1 VLKNAKGTSKSFDG
15 GSRSLDRGKNLL
27 NGTGPNFNSSKSCDG
42 TKDNE
47 TENSSWKAS
56 QVEKSNDTPVTE
68 REDTIPGILYD
79 LLQKEVI
86 ALRKAGNEKD
96 QSLKDKD
103 DAIEVR
109 LIAQLY
115 YDFVH

>member
-1 VLKNAKGTSKSFDG
+1 M
-15 GSRSLDRGKNLL
+15 DRGKNLL

-56 QVEKSNDTPVTE
+56 QVEKSNDTQVTE
-68 REDTIPGILYD
+68 TEDTIPGILYD
-79 LLQKEVI
+79 LLQKEVV
-86 ALRKAGNEKD
+86 ALRKAGHEKD

-115 YDFVH
+115 HDYH